1 MLTRKITLAINTPI
15 LFFFIHL
22 LLSLCDCLIM
32 GSSHVTANGHA
43 PLDSGHARLKEL
55 GYKQELKRDLSVISN
70 FAFSFS
76 IISVLTGVTTLY
88 NTGLNYGGPVSLVYG
103 WFVASGFT
111 MLVAL
116 SMAEICSSY
125 PTSGGLY
132 YWSAKLAGPR
142 WAPFASWITGC
153 DNKCRLFT
161 CTTDSGVFVLM
172 IVIPSVAT
180 ERASAKF
187 VFTHFNTENGEGINS
202 KPYIFLLGLLLS
214 QYTLTG
220 FDASAHMTEE
230 TKDADR
236 NGPKGIIS
244 SVGISIVVGWGYI
257 LGITFA
263 VTDILYLLSEDND
276 AGGYAIAQV
285 FYQAFK
291 KRYGHGTGGTIC
303 LVIVAVA
310 IFFCGMSSV
319 TSNSRMAYAFS
330 RDGAMPLSSLWHQV
344 NNQEVPIYAV
354 WLSVFISF
362 CMALTSLGS
371 IVAFEAMVSIAT
383 IGLYIAYAFPIFFRV
398 TLAKKHFVPGP
409 FNLGRYG
416 VVVGWVAVLWVLTI
430 SVLFSL
436 PVSYPITIET
446 LNYTP
451 VAVGCLLIL
460 VLSYWIISVSSDV
473 GYVPLDSG
481 HARLRQLGYKQELNR
496 HLSVISNFA
505 FSFSIISV
513 LTGVTTLYNT
523 GLNYGGP
530 VSFVYGWFIASGFT
544 MIVALSMAEICS
556 SYPTSG
562 GLYYWSAK
570 LAGPRWAPFASW
582 ITGWFNIVGQW
593 AVTTSV
599 DYSLAQLIQ
608 VIILLST
615 GGKNGGGYEAS
626 KYVVIAFH
634 GGILLLHGVFV
645 LMIVIPSVATERAS
659 AKFVFTYFNTEN
671 EDGIS
676 SRPYI
681 FLLGLLMSQYTLT
694 GFDASAHMTEETRD
708 ADRNGPKGIISAVGI
723 SIIAGWG
730 YILGIS
736 FAVTDIHYLLSEDND
751 TGGYAIAEVFY
762 QAFKKRYGHGTG
774 GIFCLSLGSIVAF
787 EAMVS
792 IATIGLYIAYAL
804 PIFFRVTLAQKDFVH
819 GPFNLGRY
827 GVIVGWVAVFW
838 VVFISILFSLPVSYP
853 ITIETLNYTP
863 VAVGCLLILVVSYW
877 LISGRRWF
885 RGPITNI

>member
-1 MLTRKITLAINTPI
+1 MGVLEVSIIGVPNLLALDGHPLLPGLLAGIWAGSTSVNFSLAELI
-15 LFFFIHL
+15 QIII
-22 LLSLCDCLIM
+22 LLSTGGKNGGGYEASKYIM
-32 GSSHVTANGHA
+32 GSATENMTLPSHVVAVTNGIASPLDSGHARLLELGYKQELKRDLLVVSNFSLSFSVISVPSGITTLYNTGLNYGGPVSIQYGWFIVSGFTMLVALSMAEICSSFPTSGGLYYWSAKLGCPRWAPFVSWITATTSVDFLLAQLIHQVIILLSTGGKNGGGYEASKYVVIAFHGGILFLHGVFVLMILISSVATERAGLKFSFTHFNTENEDGIKSKPYIFLLGLLMSQYTLIGYDASAPYEETKGADRNGPKGIISAVGISIIVGWGYIIGIIFAVTNIDYLLSESNDAGGYAIAEMFYLAFKTRYGNGIGGIICLVVVAVSIFFCGLTSSLGSMVAFEAIVSIAVIVLSHWHSNSHFFLHLLMGSDKILPSHVVANGHA

-103 WFVASGFT
+103 WFLASAFT
-111 MLVAL
+111 MIVAL

-161 CTTDSGVFVLM
+161 CTTYSGVFVLM

-187 VFTHFNTENGEGINS
+187 VFTHFNAENGEGINS
-202 KPYIFLLGLLLS
+202 KPYIFLLGLLMS

-244 SVGISIVVGWGYI
+244 AVGISIVVGWGYI

-291 KRYGHGTGGTIC
+291 KRYGHGTGGIIC

-330 RDGAMPLSSLWHQV
+330 RDGAMPLSSLWHKV
-344 NNQEVPIYAV
+344 NKQE
-354 WLSVFISF
+354 
-362 CMALTSLGS
+362 SLGS

-383 IGLYIAYAFPIFFRV
+383 IGLYIAYAFPIFLRV
-398 TLAKKHFVPGP
+398 TLARKHFVSGP

-436 PVSYPITIET
+436 PVSYPITI
-446 LNYTP
+446 
-451 VAVGCLLIL
+451 
-460 VLSYWIISVSSDV
+460 
-473 GYVPLDSG
+473 
-481 HARLRQLGYKQELNR
+481 K
-496 HLSVISNFA
+496 
-505 FSFSIISV
+505 
-513 LTGVTTLYNT
+513 
-523 GLNYGGP
+523 
-530 VSFVYGWFIASGFT
+530 
-544 MIVALSMAEICS
+544 
-556 SYPTSG
+556 
-562 GLYYWSAK
+562 
-570 LAGPRWAPFASW
+570 
-582 ITGWFNIVGQW
+582 
-593 AVTTSV
+593 
-599 DYSLAQLIQ
+599 
-608 VIILLST
+608 
-615 GGKNGGGYEAS
+615 
-626 KYVVIAFH
+626 
-634 GGILLLHGVFV
+634 
-645 LMIVIPSVATERAS
+645 
-659 AKFVFTYFNTEN
+659 
-671 EDGIS
+671 
-676 SRPYI
+676 
-681 FLLGLLMSQYTLT
+681 
-694 GFDASAHMTEETRD
+694 
-708 ADRNGPKGIISAVGI
+708 
-723 SIIAGWG
+723 
-730 YILGIS
+730 
-736 FAVTDIHYLLSEDND
+736 
-751 TGGYAIAEVFY
+751 
-762 QAFKKRYGHGTG
+762 
-774 GIFCLSLGSIVAF
+774 
-787 EAMVS
+787 
-792 IATIGLYIAYAL
+792 
-804 PIFFRVTLAQKDFVH
+804 
-819 GPFNLGRY
+819 
-827 GVIVGWVAVFW
+827 
-838 VVFISILFSLPVSYP
+838 
-853 ITIETLNYTP
+853 TLNYTP

-885 RGPITNI
+885 KGPITNI